1 MHGMQSRSIS
11 TDGNAHWEVQLA
23 LRDGTRVRVRPI
35 RPDDTERLRAFH
47 ASLSADTIMMRF
59 FHLMPELPR
68 SLAEHFTHVDYQNR
82 MALVALQGDS
92 PGERFLGV
100 VRYDRIGPAQA
111 EVAFVVEDH
120 WQGHGIATALLLL
133 LARYARERGFSSL
146 VAITM
151 GSNLKMLDVLK
162 HCGYPCTLRYADGE
176 IEGTLDISALSPLEA
191 QYLAPPVTQ
200 S

>member
-1 MHGMQSRSIS
+1 
-11 TDGNAHWEVQLA
+11 VQ
-23 LRDGTRVRVRPI
+23 VRPI

-47 ASLSADTIMMRF
+47 ASLSADTVMMRF

-68 SLAEHFTHVDYQNR
+68 SMAEHFTHVDYNNR
-82 MALVALQGDS
+82 MALVAAQGDGA
-92 PGERFLGV
+92 GERFLGV

-111 EVAFVVEDH
+111 EVAFVVEDR

-133 LARYARERGFSSL
+133 LAQYARERGFTSF
-146 VAITM
+146 VAFTL

-162 HCGYPCTLRYADGE
+162 HCGYQCTLRYADGE
-176 IEGTLDISALSPLEA
+176 IEGTLDISVPSPLEA
-191 QYLAPPVTQ
+191 EYIPSAVRQ